1 MSDPSHSSHRKAS
14 PTPDPMTGRV
24 CVVTGASSGIGRR
37 TALDLAAVGAKV
49 CVAARRRERL
59 EELVAEMGGEAVGHS
74 LAVTDVSVR
83 SDVQALSSHVRDT
96 YGRLDVLINNAG
108 FSGRQGL
115 RGPESIEEIESV
127 MATNFFGAVY
137 CTAEMLDLL
146 QASAPSHVVNVA
158 SMSGRIATPGVST
171 YVASKFALAGWTES
185 LHHEMVARGIF
196 FSSIEPGFVPTE
208 GFPQKNMVR
217 DRFMKHL
224 LGTDAQVSAAIRDA
238 IQGRKVQRVVPRF
251 YYLAQVPRVL
261 TPGLYR
267 AGLKKLMGSS
277 MGRKASDFR

>member
-1 MSDPSHSSHRKAS
+1 MSDSSRSTHATDGAS
-14 PTPDPMTGRV
+14 MTGRV

-37 TALDLAAVGAKV
+37 TSLDLAAAGAKV

-59 EELVAEMGGEAVGHS
+59 EELVAEMGGGAAGHS
-74 LAVTDVSVR
+74 FVVTDVSQR
-83 SDVQALSSHVRDT
+83 GDVQKLAAHVREV
-96 YGRLDVLINNAG
+96 YGRLDILINNAG
-108 FSGRQGL
+108 FAGRQGL
-115 RGPESIEEIESV
+115 SGPESIDEIERV

-137 CTAEMLDLL
+137 CTAELL
-146 QASAPSHVVNVA
+146 PLLEESRPSHVVNVA

-185 LHHEMVARGIF
+185 LHHEMAGREIY

-217 DRFMKHL
+217 DRFMKYL
-224 LGTDAQVSAAIRDA
+224 LGSDAQVSAAIFDA
-238 IQGRKVQRVVPRF
+238 IEGRKMQRVVPRF
-251 YYLAQVPRVL
+251 YYLFQIPRLL
-261 TPGLYR
+261 TPALYR
-267 AGLKKLMGSS
+267 AGLSRLMDTG

>member
-1 MSDPSHSSHRKAS
+1 MSDFSRSTYANGGAS
-14 PTPDPMTGRV
+14 MTDRI

-37 TALDLAAVGAKV
+37 TSLDLAAAGAKV
-49 CVAARRRERL
+49 CVAARRKERL
-59 EELVAEMGGEAVGHS
+59 EELVAEMGGEAAGHS
-74 LAVTDVSVR
+74 FVVTDVSQR
-83 SDVQALSSHVRDT
+83 GDVQKLAAHVREV
-96 YGRLDVLINNAG
+96 YGRLDILINNAG
-108 FSGRQGL
+108 FAGRQGL
-115 RGPESIEEIESV
+115 SGPESIDEIERV

-137 CTAEMLDLL
+137 CTAELL
-146 QASAPSHVVNVA
+146 TLLEESRPSHVVNVA

-185 LHHEMVARGIF
+185 LHHEMAGRGIY

-217 DRFMKHL
+217 DRFMKYL
-224 LGTDAQVSAAIRDA
+224 LGTDAQVSAAIFDA
-238 IQGRKVQRVVPRF
+238 IEGRKMQRVVPRF
-251 YYLAQVPRVL
+251 YYLFQIPRLL

-267 AGLKKLMGSS
+267 AGLTRLMGTS

>member
-1 MSDPSHSSHRKAS
+1 MSDPRGMSGSDRGSSL
-14 PTPDPMTGRV
+14 TGRV

-37 TALDLAAVGAKV
+37 TALDLASAGARV

-59 EELVAEMGGEAVGHS
+59 EELVGEMGGDGAGHS
-74 LAVTDVSVR
+74 LVVTDVSQR
-83 SDVQALSSHVRDT
+83 TDVQALAAHVRDT
-96 YGRLDVLINNAG
+96 YGRLDILVNNAG
-108 FSGRQGL
+108 FSGREGL
-115 RGPESIEEIESV
+115 RGPDSVDEIERV

-137 CTAEMLDLL
+137 CTAELL
-146 QASAPSHVVNVA
+146 PLLEASAPSHVVNVA

-171 YVASKFALAGWTES
+171 YVASKFALAGWTEA
-185 LHHEMVARGIF
+185 LHHEMAGRGIF

-217 DRFMKHL
+217 DRLLKYL

-238 IQGRKVQRVVPRF
+238 IEGRKVQRVVPRF
-251 YYLAQVPRVL
+251 YYLFQIPRLL

-267 AGLKKLMGSS
+267 AGLRKVMASS